1 MMIAIAIKMALFWEA
16 FSGKRFICCALT
28 VLYSIVYNT
37 VGRSIGSLNDHDGI
51 FTLGRIRR
59 L

>member
-16 FSGKRFICCALT
+16 FSDKRFVCCALT

-37 VGRSIGSLNDHDGI
+37 VGRSIGSLNDYDGI
-51 FTLGRIRR
+51 FSLGRIYR